1 MISVTGKKWVEKK
14 ININSVEKIKQDYN
28 FSETL
33 SKLLI
38 TRNFSQSEI
47 YTIDNRLDLKNV
59 ETLLEFEHVFKLAN
73 LAS

>member
-33 SKLLI
+33 
-38 TRNFSQSEI
+38 
-47 YTIDNRLDLKNV
+47 
-59 ETLLEFEHVFKLAN
+59 
-73 LAS
+73 